1 MTEIKPHAAHWGTYD
16 AVVRDGRVVG
26 VRPFARD
33 PFPGSL
39 IESVPDVVHAACR
52 VDRPYIR
59 KGWLEGRRR
68 GDGATRV
75 RRCRRSGR

>member
-16 AVVRDGRVVG
+16 AVVEDGRVVG
-26 VRPFARD
+26 VRPFALD

-39 IESVPDVVHAACR
+39 IESVPDIVHAACR

-59 KGWLEGRRR
+59 KGWLEGRRK
-68 GDGATRV
+68 GAL
-75 RRCRRSGR
+75 RRL